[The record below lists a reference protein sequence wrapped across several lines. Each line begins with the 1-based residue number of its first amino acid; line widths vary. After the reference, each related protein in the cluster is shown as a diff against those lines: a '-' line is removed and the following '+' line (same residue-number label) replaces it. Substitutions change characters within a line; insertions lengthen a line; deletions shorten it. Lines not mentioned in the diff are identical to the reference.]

1 MLRIQQ
7 EKVCLFWQTG
17 RYMREHILC
26 HRERAHYDTQAVE
39 QLSRDEGLDPTELW
53 RMLQF
58 VEAFP
63 NLGICRELENLN
75 WAHYR
80 VLIPVADEKKRLE
93 FADRASREN
102 WTSQQ
107 LRSKIRFS
115 SVKENGEKERLPLV
129 CLGPFYTFR
138 IMASSDI
145 HSDRKELLLDL
156 GFRKRLEMR
165 LFPDCRLAAGTVVIS
180 QETAGGGFKLERSAV
195 QCPAKGPHADS
206 ALYTYKAFVTRVIDG
221 DTLKLD
227 VRPGFGY
234 RAEDTF
240 RLKGIDCPEMDSSD
254 ELSKTRRA
262 VLGAAGD
269 KCTPSATK
277 KADPSLNQRIQGGE
291 GQTAKRFVESEL
303 SRAEY
308 VTIKS
313 TASGSKE
320 KWGRYLV
327 DVFYD
332 RGGPAP
338 VYLNQLLLDEGHAVR
353 VRN

>member
-129 CLGPFYTFR
+129 CLGLFYTFR

-240 RLKGIDCPEMDSSD
+240 RLKGIDCPEMD
-254 ELSKTRRA
+254 
-262 VLGAAGD
+262 
-269 KCTPSATK
+269 TP
-277 KADPSLNQRIQGGE
+277 E
-291 GQTAKRFVESEL
+291 GQAAKRFVESEL

-313 TASGSKE
+313 TASGNKE